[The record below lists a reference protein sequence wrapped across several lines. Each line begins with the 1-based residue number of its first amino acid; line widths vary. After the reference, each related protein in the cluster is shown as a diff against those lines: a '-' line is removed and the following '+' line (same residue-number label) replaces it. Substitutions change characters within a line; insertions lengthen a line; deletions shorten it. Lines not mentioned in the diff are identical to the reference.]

1 MVGRAVAFICHMWP
15 LNLPA
20 PVKLLLPCIQTHT
33 NKQTN
38 KQTHTHTH
46 TYTYTH
52 THTHVCT
59 RAYTH
64 THVCCLFAFCVCVW
78 CWHDFVQ
85 VSKYA
90 WLFSSFLYLS
100 VSATWTIWFGF
111 VIMVLSL
118 LPIFSCF
125 YAWFESTWVW
135 LCPLS
140 LAPNSVSHPLPQSV
154 CQQSLH
160 FYLSTI
166 LILVQLTSSE
176 EYLYFQFRWE
186 VISACI
192 LTNFLLYYY
201 HCNTIGACYFS
212 GLRSS
217 RVWHNETPAS
227 WPIQGQ
233 SGESQVG
240 VLVSLTPVCCRWP
253 TAD

>member
-1 MVGRAVAFICHMWP
+1 LIIFF
-15 LNLPA
+15 L
-20 PVKLLLPCIQTHT
+20 
-33 NKQTN
+33 
-38 KQTHTHTH
+38 
-46 TYTYTH
+46 
-52 THTHVCT
+52 
-59 RAYTH
+59 
-64 THVCCLFAFCVCVW
+64 
-78 CWHDFVQ
+78 
-85 VSKYA
+85 
-90 WLFSSFLYLS
+90 LYLS

-135 LCPLS
+135 LCPLF

-160 FYLSTI
+160 FYLSTV

-240 VLVSLTPVCCRWP
+240 VFVSLTPVCRRWP